1 MRRVDPARSG
11 ADHGAGVVVTSVT
24 SRTARGDTTPAGV
37 ATDAKT
43 GATGAVSGAPAND
56 AGAWYDPVAA
66 LYDAAFEDIG
76 VRADECRW
84 LDARLATLRARR
96 PRVLDVGC
104 GNGALLGR
112 WAGRIGLGIGVD
124 VSPAMIARARAR
136 ARARVQDAGGPAR
149 RDGAGNLAF
158 LTIAGGGSRSAAVTE
173 PRLPFPRASFDAV
186 VSLLSFRYLDWEPM
200 TREVQRVLAPGGR
213 LLVVDMVRAPL
224 AFAELPRL
232 VRDELR
238 NAWARARDQRFRAAL
253 RRLVVTPAWKSM
265 VRANPLRSADAMSTL
280 LCQRF
285 PRGRFETL
293 NIGRRARV
301 VAFDSGPVP

>member
-1 MRRVDPARSG
+1 M
-11 ADHGAGVVVTSVT
+11 
-24 SRTARGDTTPAGV
+24 
-37 ATDAKT
+37 
-43 GATGAVSGAPAND
+43 
-56 AGAWYDPVAA
+56 
-66 LYDAAFEDIG
+66 
-76 VRADECRW
+76 RADECRW

-232 VRDELR
+232 CGTSCG
-238 NAWARARDQRFRAAL
+238 APGPARATNASA
-253 RRLVVTPAWKSM
+253 RRCGGWWS
-265 VRANPLRSADAMSTL
+265 R
-280 LCQRF
+280 
-285 PRGRFETL
+285 PRGSPWCAPTRYV
-293 NIGRRARV
+293 RRTRCRPCSASASR
-301 VAFDSGPVP
+301 AGASRP